1 MKFQKKM
8 KQRFVIAVSYIVL
21 GCILVVTGI
30 LKGPENSFFSVFG
43 FSLLI
48 MGILRLYRHRKIAA
62 TPQAMRKQ
70 ELAEKDEMTL
80 MIAERARSWSFSL
93 SVTGAGILVI
103 VLQFLGYHEQSQP
116 FAWYVCA
123 MVVLYWISYVLL
135 RKKY

>member
-30 LKGPENSFFSVFG
+30 LMGHENSFFSVFG

-48 MGILRLYRHRKIAA
+48 MGILRLYRHRKIVA

-103 VLQFLGYHEQSQP
+103 VLQFLGYHEQALP